1 MRVVRGA
8 THLVADQYGSHGPAR
23 SNRVL
28 VFTEPEPEPEQQPRH
43 AGAQPHSKSAA
54 GADEH
59 ALSQQPELDQP
70 MNGLQDV
77 ADDLPQ
83 SGGEGL
89 DHRRYFKVH
98 TAFEAPDA
106 SKFHCE
112 SATW

>member
-77 ADDLPQ
+77 ADDLPSQ
-83 SGGEGL
+83 EERAWITGGIL
-89 DHRRYFKVH
+89 RSIPPSRLPTHLNC
-98 TAFEAPDA
+98 
-106 SKFHCE
+106 HCE